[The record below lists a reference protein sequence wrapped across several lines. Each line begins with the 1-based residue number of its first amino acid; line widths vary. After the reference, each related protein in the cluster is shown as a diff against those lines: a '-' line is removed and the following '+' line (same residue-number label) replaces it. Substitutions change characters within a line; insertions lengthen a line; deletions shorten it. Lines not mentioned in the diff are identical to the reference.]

1 PVQLYLMYNRAS
13 MNNSGFTEL
22 IEYITKKHE

>member
-1 PVQLYLMYNRAS
+1 LMYNRAS

>member
-1 PVQLYLMYNRAS
+1 IQLYLMYNRAS

-22 IEYITKKHE
+22 IEQITKKH